1 MDVRTYLAG
10 KLVLS
15 AVGVIAAGAVGAT
28 LALTGVI
35 ARPSFTAPLTLV
47 TIDSRSVSGY
57 ACIDGPVVAT
67 LDAGQRVLVV
77 AQSADDQ
84 WVGVRNPS
92 NVGQTVWL
100 EQPLVTLDEAAS
112 LADTVPVGGAC
123 PTVTTELFAAPQPSA
138 EPTAPGPGPINS
150 ARDTIAPSLSSPTVQ
165 PALLGCDVPSG
176 LPTSALVN
184 VAASDNVAVTAV
196 HISWTGSYT
205 GSASMSQNGSSWR
218 YTFDAGDLE
227 QPGGKG
233 DVIFRIVAVDAAGNS
248 SSASTT
254 SVFVD
259 CLI

>member
-1 MDVRTYLAG
+1 MDVKTSLAG
-10 KLVLS
+10 KLALS

-35 ARPSFTAPLTLV
+35 ARPSSTAPLTLA
-47 TIDSRSVSGY
+47 TIDSRSVNGY
-57 ACIDGPVVAT
+57 ACIDGPVVTT

-92 NVGQTVWL
+92 NVAQTVWL

-138 EPTAPGPGPINS
+138 EPAAPGPGPINS

-165 PALLGCDVPSG
+165 PAPLGCDE
-176 LPTSALVN
+176 TSVN
-184 VAASDNVAVTAV
+184 RNGIVTVAASDNVGVTAV
-196 HISWTGSYT
+196 QISWTGSYT

-233 DVIFRIVAVDAAGNS
+233 DVIFRMVAVDAAGNN

-259 CLI
+259 CQE